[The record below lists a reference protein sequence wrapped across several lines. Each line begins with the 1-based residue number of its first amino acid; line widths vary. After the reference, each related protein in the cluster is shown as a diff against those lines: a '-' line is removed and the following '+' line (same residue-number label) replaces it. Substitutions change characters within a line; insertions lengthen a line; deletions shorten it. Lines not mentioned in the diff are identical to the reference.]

1 MLGLKR
7 HTVRVVPHDP
17 NWFLAFGAEREYL
30 LKAGGDLIQA
40 LEHVGSTSIPELPA
54 KPILDIAIA
63 VATRDHFA
71 PLIERLE
78 RLPGYIYRGDSGADG
93 GHLMVK
99 ESEPDVRT
107 VHVHMV
113 EQSDAQWVNYLDFR
127 EALKQNAAY
136 RHQYLE
142 CKKELMAENDR
153 DRKRYTI
160 GKRDII
166 QAILRDYRLNRLEP
180 H

>member
-7 HTVRVVPHDP
+7 YTVRVVPHDP
-17 NWFLAFGAEREYL
+17 NWFLAFDAERKSL
-30 LKAGGDLIQA
+30 LTAGGDLIQA

-63 VATRDHFA
+63 IAARDHF
-71 PLIERLE
+71 PLLIERLE
-78 RLPGYIYRGDSGADG
+78 RLPEYIYRGDSGTAG

-107 VHVHMV
+107 VHVHIV
-113 EQSDAQWVNYLDFR
+113 EHSDPQWTNYLDFR
-127 EALKQNAAY
+127 EALRTSAAHRQRY
-136 RHQYLE
+136 FER
-142 CKKELMAENDR
+142 KSELMAESDT

-160 GKRDII
+160 GKQAII
-166 QAILRDYRLNRLEP
+166 QTILQEYRSSRDQ
-180 H
+180 